1 MITNMQGRSFR
12 FDRALLSGQDPVV
25 VYDRLWR
32 FKYVNDGAA
41 KFLRK
46 SRDQLVRRYAWEVLP
61 ELVGTDYFAK
71 LHQAVA
77 EQREMKFERRVD
89 ELGVWLEEHVHPCED
104 AVVVFATDITER
116 KSVEYEQKERVRRLE
131 ESVALAA
138 HEIRG
143 PLAPI
148 RSGTRVLRALSDGSP
163 KMKQTIDMLER
174 QTQHI
179 ARLIDDLLDA
189 SRVNRDKLELRR
201 TPSCLSR
208 VVAAT
213 VEEALYLAERSG
225 ISLSFSPGTE
235 PLMVDVDTMRITQ
248 VMRNLLTN
256 ACKYTDPGGR
266 IEVRAYALDDRA
278 VVEVQDDGIGIPAAN
293 LESIFD
299 MFAQFPEHRCRSHEG
314 LGVGL
319 ALARAVLRMH
329 EGTISASSAGCGM
342 GSRFIITLPLLRPSM
357 EAVTSTSVSCAEPR
371 LL

>member
-1 MITNMQGRSFR
+1 MITSMQGRSFR
-12 FDRALLSGQDPVV
+12 FDRALLSGHDPVV
-25 VYDRLWR
+25 VYDRSWR

-46 SRDQLVRRYAWEVLP
+46 SRAQLVRRYVWEVLP

-77 EQREMKFERRVD
+77 EQCEMKFERRVD

-104 AVVVFATDITER
+104 AVVVFATDITHRKMAEHEQNER
-116 KSVEYEQKERVRRLE
+116 LRRME

-148 RSGTRVLRALSDGSP
+148 RSATGTLRALSDGSA
-163 KMKQTIDMLER
+163 KMTQTIDILER

-179 ARLIDDLLDA
+179 SRLIDDLLDA
-189 SRVNRDKLELRR
+189 TRVNRDKIELQR
-201 TPSCLSR
+201 TPACLSR
-208 VVAAT
+208 LVAAT
-213 VEEALYLAERSG
+213 VEEALYCAERRC
-225 ISLSFSPGTE
+225 ITLSFAPCTE
-235 PLMVDVDTMRITQ
+235 PLMVDVDTMRIMQ

-266 IEVRAYALDDRA
+266 IEVRAYVIDDRA
-278 VVEVQDDGIGIPAAN
+278 VVEIQDDGIGIPAEN

-299 MFAQFPEHRCRSHEG
+299 MFWQAPEHRCRNREG

-319 ALARAVLRMH
+319 ALARAILRLH
-329 EGTISASSAGCGM
+329 EGTISAFSAGPGM
-342 GSRFIITLPLLRPSM
+342 GSRFIITLPLLLPGM
-357 EAVTSTSVSCAEPR
+357 ESATSTFISCAESG

>member
-12 FDRALLSGQDPVV
+12 FDRALLSGHDPVV
-25 VYDRLWR
+25 VYDRRWR

-41 KFLRK
+41 RFLRK
-46 SRDQLVRRYAWEVLP
+46 SRAQLIRRYAWDVLP

-77 EQREMKFERRVD
+77 ERREMKFERLVD
-89 ELGVWLEEHVHPCED
+89 ELGVWLEEHVYPCED
-104 AVVVFATDITER
+104 AIVVFATDITQR
-116 KSVEYEQKERVRRLE
+116 KSVEHEQKERVRRLE

-148 RSGTRVLRALSDGSP
+148 RSGTGVLRALSDGSP

-174 QTQHI
+174 QTQQI

-201 TPSCLSR
+201 TRSCLSR
-208 VVAAT
+208 LVSAA
-213 VEEALYLAERSG
+213 VEEAVYLAERSG
-225 ISLSFSPGTE
+225 ITLNFAPCTESLI
-235 PLMVDVDTMRITQ
+235 VDADTMRMTQ

-256 ACKYTDPGGR
+256 ACKYTNPGGR
-266 IEVRAYALDDRA
+266 IDVRAYALDDLA
-278 VVEVQDDGIGIPAAN
+278 VVEVQDDGIGIPA
-293 LESIFD
+293 ESVDSIFD
-299 MFAQFPEHRCRSHEG
+299 MFSQIPEHRCRSHEG

-319 ALARAVLRMH
+319 ALARAVLRLH
-329 EGTISASSAGCGM
+329 EGSISAASGGSGL
-342 GSRFIITLPLLRPSM
+342 GSRFTITLPLLRPEM
-357 EAVTSTSVSCAEPR
+357 EKVAVGFSSCAEPA
-371 LL
+371 